1 MYQEVRSQEE
11 GANGMNPLIT
21 TIVLIMVA
29 MSTGL
34 AQAQPDSKLFVNGAE
49 QIVGT
54 GNPQILKIQSGQIYS
69 TIHIEEPETISCT
82 LENCVA
88 SVQVDNTFGGYVAKV
103 SGTMTNQTS
112 QIQLVNSQGQ
122 VTYTIVMETEQKQV
136 VTQDPQSTFGIQI
149 PQVPNFVWVIFG
161 VVGVIAVLLW
171 SKSRGMDKIVAI

>member
-1 MYQEVRSQEE
+1 
-11 GANGMNPLIT
+11 MNPLIP

-34 AQAQPDSKLFVNGAE
+34 AQAQPDTKLFVNGAE

-54 GNPQILKIQSGQIYS
+54 GNPQIIKIPSGQVFS
-69 TIHIEEPETISCT
+69 TIHLEQPESVFCT

-88 SVQVDNTFGGYVAKV
+88 NVQQDATFGGYVAKI

-122 VTYTIVMETEQKQV
+122 ATYTIIMEVEEKQIV
-136 VTQDPQSTFGIQI
+136 AQDPQSPLWIQI
-149 PQVPNFVWVIFG
+149 PEIPNFVWGMFG
-161 VVGVIAVLLW
+161 IVGVIGLLLW
-171 SKSRGMDKIVAI
+171 NKSRGNGKIVTI